1 VNGGLAGTSVGG
13 ETSELVS
20 CERMYRESGRI
31 DVTVRD
37 RHKAQGGAR
46 ASSSG
51 RDILKRGGAVAGP
64 GYRGERAANAL
75 EVDAT
80 GSYEGSLP
88 MEDTLDQRKR
98 RLSRGGVESGLGGSL
113 ARGTRTR
120 IQKIAGGIFS
130 KSTHEGA

>member
-1 VNGGLAGTSVGG
+1 MNRGLAGASVGG
-13 ETSELVS
+13 ETSASAS
-20 CERMYRESGRI
+20 CEGMDRESDRI

-37 RHKAQGGAR
+37 RRKAQGGAR

-51 RDILKRGGAVAGP
+51 RNIAKSGGAVAGP
-64 GYRGERAANAL
+64 GNRSGRVANAHVV
-75 EVDAT
+75 EAT

-88 MEDTLDQRKR
+88 MEGTLDRRKR

-120 IQKIAGGIFS
+120 IQKIAGGTFS
-130 KSTHEGA
+130 TSTHEGA

>member
-1 VNGGLAGTSVGG
+1 
-13 ETSELVS
+13 
-20 CERMYRESGRI
+20 MDRESDRI

-37 RHKAQGGAR
+37 RRKAQGDAR

-51 RDILKRGGAVAGP
+51 RNIAKSGEAVAGP
-64 GYRGERAANAL
+64 GYRGERVANVL

-88 MEDTLDQRKR
+88 MEGAPDHRKR
-98 RLSRGGVESGLGGSL
+98 RLSRGGVERGLGGSL

-120 IQKIAGGIFS
+120 IQKIASGNLL